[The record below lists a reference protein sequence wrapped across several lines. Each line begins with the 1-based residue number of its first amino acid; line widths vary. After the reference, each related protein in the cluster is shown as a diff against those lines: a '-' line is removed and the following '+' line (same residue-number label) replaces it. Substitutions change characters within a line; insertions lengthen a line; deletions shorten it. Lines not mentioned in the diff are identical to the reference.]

1 MSLHSV
7 TTEVAVAIVDVV
19 VATCEKQA
27 KTIVLDD
34 ELLLISF
41 ELIDEEEQF
50 TKIREPEVAL
60 VLGFKQQ
67 KCKLAR
73 SKVDNSYQSEMLH
86 K

>member
-7 TTEVAVAIVDVV
+7 TAEVAVAIVDVV
-19 VATCEKQA
+19 AATCAKQV
-27 KTIVLDD
+27 KTIVLDE
-34 ELLLISF
+34 ELLLIGF

-60 VLGFKQQ
+60 VLGFNHQR
-67 KCKLAR
+67 CKLAR